1 MILPCLDI
9 HTHDKSRID
18 AIINIYPN
26 EQLIEGAYH
35 SVGIHPWHTVD
46 IDSSTIEKL
55 STLTAHPQ
63 VVAIGETGLDAL
75 KGASI
80 EKQIEIFK
88 LHVSLSEK
96 YQKPLI
102 IHCVK
107 CFNDIIELKKTLHST
122 MPWIIH
128 GFRGKKEVAEMLLKA
143 GCYLSFGSS
152 FQETALSAVPL
163 NRLFIETDDT
173 VEKIEGLY
181 QRIATVRGEALEE
194 LAQGVK
200 KNVKEVFFKA

>member
-35 SVGIHPWHTVD
+35 SVGIHPWHTSNVD
-46 IDSSTIEKL
+46 TITIENLKAL
-55 STLTAHPQ
+55 AINPQ

-75 KGASI
+75 KGTSLDI
-80 EKQIEIFK
+80 QTEIF
-88 LHVSLSEK
+88 LIHVTLSEQ

-107 CFNDIIELKKTLHST
+107 AFNEIIALKKRLRPT

-128 GFRGKKEVAEMLLKA
+128 GFRGKPQLAQQLLDNGFYISLGEK
-143 GCYLSFGSS
+143 FNT
-152 FQETALSAVPL
+152 ETATIIPS
-163 NRLFIETDDT
+163 NRLLFETDESILNISSIKDNINKYRT
-173 VEKIEGLY
+173 K
-181 QRIATVRGEALEE
+181 
-194 LAQGVK
+194 
-200 KNVKEVFFKA
+200 

>member
-55 STLTAHPQ
+55 STLAAHPQ

-107 CFNDIIELKKTLHST
+107 CFNEIIELKKTLYST

-128 GFRGKKEVAEMLLKA
+128 GFRGKPQLAQQLLNN
-143 GCYLSFGSS
+143 GFYISLGEHFNP
-152 FQETALSAVPL
+152 QTVTIIPT
-163 NRLFIETDDT
+163 NRLLFETDESTLDINT
-173 VEKIEGLY
+173 IIENIKKLY
-181 QRIATVRGEALEE
+181 P
-194 LAQGVK
+194 
-200 KNVKEVFFKA
+200 

>member
-55 STLTAHPQ
+55 STLAAHPQ

-107 CFNDIIELKKTLHST
+107 CFNDIIELKKTLRPT

-128 GFRGKKEVAEMLLKA
+128 GFRSKPQLAQQLLYNGFYISLGEK
-143 GCYLSFGSS
+143 FNI
-152 FQETALSAVPL
+152 ETASIIPT
-163 NRLFIETDDT
+163 NRLLFETDESILNINSIIDNINNSRT
-173 VEKIEGLY
+173 K
-181 QRIATVRGEALEE
+181 
-194 LAQGVK
+194 
-200 KNVKEVFFKA
+200 

>member
-1 MILPCLDI
+1 MFPCSDI
-9 HTHDKSRID
+9 HTHDKSRTD

-26 EQLIEGAYH
+26 EEIIEGAYH

-107 CFNDIIELKKTLHST
+107 CFNEIIELKKTLHST

-128 GFRGKKEVAEMLLKA
+128 GFRGKPQLAQQLLDNGFYISLGEK
-143 GCYLSFGSS
+143 FNI
-152 FQETALSAVPL
+152 ETASIIPT
-163 NRLFIETDDT
+163 NRLLFETDESPLDINT
-173 VEKIEGLY
+173 VIEN
-181 QRIATVRGEALEE
+181 I
-194 LAQGVK
+194 K
-200 KNVKEVFFKA
+200 KFISK

>member
-1 MILPCLDI
+1 MILPCIDI
-9 HTHDKSRID
+9 HTHDKSRKD
-18 AIINIYPN
+18 AIINIYPH
-26 EQLIEGAYH
+26 EQLIDGAYH

-55 STLTAHPQ
+55 STLAAHPQ

-88 LHVSLSEK
+88 LHISLSEQVK
-96 YQKPLI
+96 KPLI

-107 CFNDIIELKKTLHST
+107 AFNEIITIKKQLKPS

-128 GFRGKKEVAEMLLKA
+128 GFRGKPQLAQQLLNNGFYISLGEK
-143 GCYLSFGSS
+143 FNP
-152 FQETALSAVPL
+152 ETASIIPID
-163 NRLFIETDDT
+163 RLLFETDEST
-173 VEKIEGLY
+173 LNINKIIDSINNN
-181 QRIATVRGEALEE
+181 RIL
-194 LAQGVK
+194 
-200 KNVKEVFFKA
+200 

>member
-1 MILPCLDI
+1 MILPCFDI

-46 IDSSTIEKL
+46 IDSSTIENL
-55 STLTAHPQ
+55 NILAAHPQ

-128 GFRGKKEVAEMLLKA
+128 GFRGKPQLAQQLLNN
-143 GCYLSFGSS
+143 GFYISLGEHFNP
-152 FQETALSAVPL
+152 QTVTIIPT
-163 NRLFIETDDT
+163 NRLLFETDESTLDINT
-173 VEKIEGLY
+173 IIEN
-181 QRIATVRGEALEE
+181 I
-194 LAQGVK
+194 
-200 KNVKEVFFKA
+200 KNYILK